1 MATLGAG
8 PSCERTGAG
17 PDDGVPVTCRD
28 SVGGFL
34 LAALAAGETL
44 LLLMAFR
51 SAAVGVLVGTD
62 FVGEG
67 GGGGRFRVARRSE
80 GGEVVVVVVGAVV
93 VPRRERL
100 ALELAAVAAAAAWR
114 GFLPL
119 SLVVERDL
127 AILASLLVAIWKW
140 NGFH

>member
-34 LAALAAGETL
+34 LAAFGAGETL

-51 SAAVGVLVGTD
+51 SAAVGVLVGTG

-67 GGGGRFRVARRSE
+67 GGGGRFRVARRSV
-80 GGEVVVVVVGAVV
+80 GGEVVVVVVVVGAEVA
-93 VPRRERL
+93 PRRERL

-119 SLVVERDL
+119 SLVAERDL
-127 AILASLLVAIWKW
+127 AILASLLVAIW
-140 NGFH
+140 N